1 MLGIATGQI
10 MIAKFKILL
19 LMVGQHEQTNGKIVD
34 SKLKK
39 AKGARISCKGTYINI

>member
-19 LMVGQHEQTNGKIVD
+19 LMVGQHEQTNGKIV
-34 SKLKK
+34 LKE
-39 AKGARISCKGTYINI
+39 AKGTRISCKGTYINI